1 MRKSRLRRGF
11 QDWQEDD
18 DPLSGMAN
26 LFDLAMVFAVALMV
40 ALVVRFEMVDMLMKE
55 DVTIVKNP
63 GQEDMEII
71 VKKGDEIEKYKAA
84 DTAGEGKGRRVG
96 IAYQLEDGRIIYVSE
111 GDGENAATK
120 RPPETEK
127 AAAGP

>member
-18 DPLSGMAN
+18 DPLNGMAN

-96 IAYQLEDGRIIYVSE
+96 IAYQLEDGRIIYVPE